1 MKDQDQ
7 KLGNQAGEETNCDFK
22 YIFWYNLH
30 NQCKAATN
38 YIPCTANKNI
48 YTVLY
53 VKIQILQAS

>member
-38 YIPCTANKNI
+38 YVHTMHCK
-48 YTVLY
+48 
-53 VKIQILQAS
+53 